1 MIRKFFSALA
11 FVMMG
16 AGVYAQ
22 LPDLGFTIDNQ
33 TAIVIVDP
41 QNDFLSPKGG
51 T

>member
-22 LPDLGFTIDNQ
+22 LPDPGFTIDNQ
-33 TAIVIVDP
+33 TAIVIVGSSVKIR
-41 QNDFLSPKGG
+41 NGK
-51 T
+51 